1 MLSFDEKLRLRF
13 LLIALTSLHLTHVID
28 IYDMQDLLLAH
39 DPDKSLVDE
48 VKDGTYS
55 FSWHL
60 VAGARK
66 LQFSVSPG
74 Q

>member
-13 LLIALTSLHLTHVID
+13 LLLALTSLHLPHIID

-55 FSWHL
+55 FSWQP
-60 VAGARK
+60 VAGAGK

>member
-1 MLSFDEKLRLRF
+1 MLSVDEKLRIRF
-13 LLIALTSLHLTHVID
+13 LLIALTSLHLTHIID
-28 IYDMQDLLLAH
+28 IYDMQDLLLAY

-55 FSWHL
+55 FSWQL